1 MNWRKQKGQWA
12 EFGGSLVGGVMS
24 AFGQS
29 RANKSNERIA
39 RENRAFQERMSNT
52 AIQRRMAD
60 LKAGGLNP
68 ILAGRFDATTPG
80 GSTATM
86 GNVGSAAVE
95 GAEGAANTAKAISQR
110 KLIKMTKDKT
120 YSEIGV
126 LAKQKALLLS
136 QITSAEEH
144 ARQMKLTTGRDE
156 MLKKLDVEIYK
167 GAEGAILRRAQL
179 YQSPASTA
187 RQISRPGRK

>member
-12 EFGGSLVGGVMS
+12 EAGSSIFGALTS

-29 RANKSNERIA
+29 QANRSNERIA

-80 GSTATM
+80 GSMATM
-86 GNVGSAAVE
+86 GNVGAAGVE
-95 GAEGAANTAKAISQR
+95 GAEAGANTAKALSQR
-110 KLIKMTKDKT
+110 ALIKMTKDKT
-120 YSEIGV
+120 HSEIGL
-126 LAKQKALLLS
+126 LAKQKALLLN

-144 ARQMKLTTGRDE
+144 AKQMKITTIKDE
-156 MLKKLDVEIYK
+156 MLKTLDTSIYK
-167 GAEGAILRRAQL
+167 GWEGQILRRAQL
-179 YQSPASTA
+179 MQSSAGTA
-187 RQISRPGRK
+187 RQISRKK